1 MNLKQKLLLIIT
13 NLATTTALKTKVN
26 EVKNKIPN
34 ITNLGT
40 TTALNAAENKI
51 PNVGNLIKKA
61 ITQKLVTLKTELL
74 AITNMV
80 NILLLKNLIS

>member
-1 MNLKQKLLLIIT
+1 MNLRKKLLLIIT
-13 NLATTTALKTKVN
+13 NLATTTALK
-26 EVKNKIPN
+26 
-34 ITNLGT
+34 TNLGT